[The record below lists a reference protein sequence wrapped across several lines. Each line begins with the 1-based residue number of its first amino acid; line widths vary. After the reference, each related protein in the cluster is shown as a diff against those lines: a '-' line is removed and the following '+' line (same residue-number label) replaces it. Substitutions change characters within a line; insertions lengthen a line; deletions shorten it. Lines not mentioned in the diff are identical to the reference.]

1 MPVPETAEDFL
12 KIVAR
17 SHLVPTDQVQAF
29 LAADRRPLP
38 ATAKELSER
47 FFKGGLL
54 THFQIEQLLKGKF
67 RGFSIGKYKV
77 LDRIGAGG
85 MGQVFLCE
93 HPHLRRRA
101 AIKVL
106 PNERAKDEALLGRF
120 LREARA
126 AATLDHPHIVRA
138 MDVDSDK
145 GLHYLVMEYIEGTDL
160 YHMVRKRGPLPISE
174 ACEYIRQG
182 SLGLQHA
189 HEAGLIHRDIKPSN
203 FLVDRAGVVKLL
215 DLGLARFADE
225 TPDALTQRF
234 DNNNVLGTADY
245 VAPEQTRD
253 SHEVDQRCDI
263 YALGGTLYFLL
274 TGQAPFPDGTP
285 ADKMIAHRQRR
296 PQAVRQLRP
305 DVPPGLALVID
316 KMMAKNPDDRFDS
329 AAEVAEVLIPWLPVV
344 VPPPKAEPLPAMPSE
359 VIRVAP
365 VKRKRR
371 RRLSLGWPGVA
382 LMIMLGCGLG
392 VLAGRL
398 VQPAAA
404 VARTD
409 GNR

>member
-1 MPVPETAEDFL
+1 MA
-12 KIVAR
+12 
-17 SHLVPTDQVQAF
+17 
-29 LAADRRPLP
+29 
-38 ATAKELSER
+38 ER
-47 FFKGGLL
+47 FFKAGLV
-54 THFQIEQLLKGKF
+54 TNFQNEQLLKGKF

-77 LDRIGAGG
+77 LERIGAGG

-106 PNERAKDEALLGRF
+106 PVDRASEEALLGRF

-126 AATLDHPHIVRA
+126 AAALDHPHIVRA
-138 MDVDSDK
+138 FDVDQDR
-145 GLHYLVMEYIEGTDL
+145 GLHFLVMEYVEGTDL

-203 FLVDRAGVVKLL
+203 FLVDKSGTVKLL
-215 DLGLARFADE
+215 DLGLARFAEE
-225 TPDALTQRF
+225 TPDELTHRF
-234 DNNNVLGTADY
+234 DGNNVLGTADY

-274 TGQAPFPDGTP
+274 TGQAPFPDGSP
-285 ADKMIAHRQRR
+285 ADKMIAHRQRK
-296 PQAVRQLRP
+296 PTPVRQLRSE
-305 DVPPGLALVID
+305 VAPGLALVID
-316 KMMAKNPDDRFDS
+316 KMMAKTPDDRFDS
-329 AAEVAEVLIPWLPVV
+329 AIEVAESLAPWLPT
-344 VPPPKAEPLPAMPSE
+344 VPAPPRSDPTPMVPSSNIT
-359 VIRVAP
+359 VAATAVAP
-365 VKRKRR
+365 KPRR
-371 RRLSLGWPGVA
+371 RFTLGWPGVA
-382 LMIMLGCGLG
+382 LIVILGCGLG
-392 VLAGRL
+392 LLAGRL
-398 VQPAAA
+398 VQAPAA